1 MAGIE
6 FDDINVGDE
15 IPSQYFKPDQ
25 KAIWRYAAASGD
37 LNPIHMDRGY
47 GSKAGLDGSIAHG
60 LSTLARAGKCVTDW
74 SGNPDRLKKLRAR
87 FNAPVKPGDMVTY
100 RGRVIDKRIEGGGQL
115 VEIGIEAENQDG
127 VKVLS
132 RCMAVIEL

>member
-15 IPSQYFKPDQ
+15 IPSQYFEPDQ

-37 LNPIHMDRGY
+37 LNPIHMDWEHGLN
-47 GSKAGLDGSIAHG
+47 AGLDGSIAHG

-74 SGNPDRLKKLRAR
+74 SGNPDGLRKLRAR
-87 FNAPVKPGDMVTY
+87 FNAPVKPGDRVTY
-100 RGRVIDKRIEGGGQL
+100 RGRVIDKRVEGESRL
-115 VEIGIEAENQDG
+115 IEIGIEAENQDG
-127 VKVLS
+127 EKVLS